1 MKKKNTLWI
10 ITILI
15 VISSG
20 FATGQ
25 DFTVSTNQSVV
36 GGTWYL
42 EVLVSNVSSSA
53 NRYANGQFSLQFGP
67 TSGLDFTNAPTNG
80 SSGWTNLTAQYGTA
94 TINTTNFGSGNT
106 TFPKYVAINFFNV
119 PQYSDCVDWGT
130 VSNTVKVVRIS
141 LPISSAAQNSECTW
155 EINPASTGVGV
166 MTSTNMY
173 IANNRSSS
181 STIGFEDILGGTPLP
196 VELSTFTAK
205 QDGGKVML
213 SWQTKTEVNNYGFEV
228 ERSLSTKGGEMGWK
242 KLGFVEGSGNSNSPK
257 DYNYVDKKLMGGS
270 KFSYRLKQIDTDG
283 KFEYSNV
290 VEIEVKPTKFEL
302 YQNYPNPFNPST
314 TISFAV
320 PKSGNVTLKIY
331 NTLGEEVATLADG
344 YMEAGIHTMNFNA
357 DQLSS
362 GLYIYRLNSK
372 EATFTKKM
380 LFLK

>member
-1 MKKKNTLWI
+1 MRVSFRVRNSTGIRLCETKSSGHKASQWSDGYSRAATNIGTYIRIAVAGFGVGADEPGLPAGYD
-10 ITILI
+10 
-15 VISSG
+15 ISSTYESWVQLN
-20 FATGQ
+20 FEITDATG
-25 DFTVSTNQSVV
+25 SPALLIKPGSNAV
-36 GGTWYL
+36 GIF
-42 EVLVSNVSSSA
+42 
-53 NRYANGQFSLQFGP
+53 Q
-67 TSGLDFTNAPTNG
+67 NG
-80 SSGWTNLTAQYGTA
+80 SNNPKNGVINNQPLTA
-94 TINTTNFGSGNT
+94 
-106 TFPKYVAINFFNV
+106 PE
-119 PQYSDCVDWGT
+119 VDD
-130 VSNTVKVVRIS
+130 
-141 LPISSAAQNSECTW
+141 A
-155 EINPASTGVGV
+155 
-166 MTSTNMY
+166 
-173 IANNRSSS
+173 
-181 STIGFEDILGGTPLP
+181 PLP

-205 QDGGKVML
+205 QDGEKVML

-228 ERSLSTKGGEMGWK
+228 ERSLTSTKGGENSWK
-242 KLGFVEGSGNSNSPK
+242 KLGFVEGNGNSNSPK
-257 DYNYVDKKLMGGS
+257 DYNYVDKKPMGGS

-290 VEIEVKPTKFEL
+290 VEIEVKPMKFEL